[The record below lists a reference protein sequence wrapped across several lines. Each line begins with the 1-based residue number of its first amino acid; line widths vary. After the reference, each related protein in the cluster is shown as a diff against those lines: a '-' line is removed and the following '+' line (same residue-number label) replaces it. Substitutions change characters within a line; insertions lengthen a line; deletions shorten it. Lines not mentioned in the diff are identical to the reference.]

1 MAQYS
6 FFPSSFFYNCQKLS
20 KSAVVGSC
28 FFLVGQA
35 FANSYT
41 DASNA
46 NAFLPYTPGVSI
58 TGLSGDLTTG
68 YGDAMLPLAG
78 QSTGFFYVDPQALYH
93 NGNDYSAALGLGGRK
108 LTDNG
113 LLGAYVFGD
122 YNHSP
127 AGHSFWFVSPGV
139 ERLGDTVDFSA
150 NVYIPTGSQRVATG
164 SAFGSDLDDYD
175 SVSFV
180 EHTEYDQLFNTY
192 ESVGVGE
199 DVQFGFRLPVKDS
212 PKIYLGG
219 YHFSP
224 KDAQDITG
232 GVARL
237 ELPVTDRLDVDVSEG
252 YDNWAH
258 NTVKVGLA
266 YHFGGRHTPQRF
278 SGDLTQRMVDPIQR
292 NLIAV
297 GGGSHTAQPILRQTK
312 ATGDF
317 GVVMDDISFFLP
329 DDPAPG
335 VVTGEGT
342 YEHPYIG
349 LNQSNVDDANSKGN
363 TNFFFNGNL
372 GPYVSTTE
380 IDLDH
385 MNDSLY
391 GRQSYKGR
399 LFVQPASGNNRPVI
413 DFENSEGGGDNGF
426 VWMVASGNSDIVV
439 TSIRITG
446 GPGDGNGSA
455 MLLDNEGAG
464 EVSMKVNNT
473 DISNTQFISAIFAK
487 NDGGG
492 ILNLLLNTSTLNNN
506 SGDGLDL
513 EESGAGSV
521 MNAAINFS
529 SLSGNGLSG
538 FDVFVHDA
546 MDPVFNLAINRS
558 TFDNN
563 VSDGAILDLLS
574 NTNAQTNVVIR
585 HSTFNN
591 NIEGD
596 GLDVLD
602 SHNPNSILNIAIDA
616 SQFNGNNASGFQVQQ
631 TAENGELFNLF
642 IKKSSFNGN
651 INTSFGT
658 GMILNLDSIANIFI
672 DHSSFNNN
680 GDNGIQIFNFNPG
693 TVNMTV
699 NHSTINGNQDDGLTI
714 STFGGPFTLAVNNSV
729 VDNNNEGISI
739 NNVDGL
745 FNLTANNSM
754 FNGNIN
760 GSGIGIINISGTFNL
775 TANNSMFNGN
785 NDDGIFAEVSGDGIF
800 NLTVNNSTF
809 NGNNND
815 GIFAESSGDS
825 IYNLTVNNSMFN
837 GNTNDGIFAQN
848 ASTGTFNLTANN
860 STFNGNNNGIFA
872 LDFGDDI
879 FNLTVNNSMINGNT
893 NDGIS
898 GNNEADGIFNLT
910 VYNSTF
916 NSNVNGI
923 FAQNNSAGTFNL
935 VATNSTFDANSNDGI
950 YALNADPLNGIFN
963 LTANNSVFS
972 NNQVYGIEAHNVNSA
987 DIDTSQFINNP
998 NLIILE

>member
-6 FFPSSFFYNCQKLS
+6 LFPSSFLYNCQKLS

-46 NAFLPYTPGVSI
+46 NTFLPYTPGVSI

-329 DDPAPG
+329 DDTAPG
-335 VVTGEGT
+335 LVTGEGT

-372 GPYVSTTE
+372 GPYVSATE

-399 LFVQPASGNNRPVI
+399 LFVQPASGDNRPVI
-413 DFENSEGGGDNGF
+413 DFENGGNGF
-426 VWMVASGNSDIVV
+426 FWTVASGNSDIVV
-439 TSIRITG
+439 TSIRIMG
-446 GPGDGNGSA
+446 GSEGGSGDGIFLQNNGT
-455 MLLDNEGAG
+455 DQ
-464 EVSMKVNNT
+464 VSMRVDNT
-473 DISNTQFISAIFAK
+473 DISNTQFDNAIAVE

-492 ILNLLLNTSTLNNN
+492 ILNLTLNTSTLNNN
-506 SGDGLDL
+506 FGNGLVL
-513 EESGAGSV
+513 SEFGEGGV
-521 MNAAINFS
+521 MNAAVNYS
-529 SLSGNGLSG
+529 SLSGNGIDGLQAVVSN
-538 FDVFVHDA
+538 A
-546 MDPVFNLAINRS
+546 MNPVFNLAINRS
-558 TFDNN
+558 VLNN
-563 VSDGAILDLLS
+563 NTGEGAVIDLDS
-574 NTNAQTNVVIR
+574 NTNAQTNVVFR

-591 NIEGD
+591 NHEGLQVIENNNSD
-596 GLDVLD
+596 GIFNMIID
-602 SHNPNSILNIAIDA
+602 S
-616 SQFNGNNASGFQVQQ
+616 SQFNDNSVEGIFLQQ
-631 TAENGELFNLF
+631 QLDQNGVFNLK
-642 IKKSSFNGN
+642 IKNSSFNDTISGA
-651 INTSFGT
+651 
-658 GMILNLDSIANIFI
+658 GMSLDLDSLGSVANIRI
-672 DHSSFNNN
+672 NNSSLNGNRSSGISVNNS
-680 GDNGIQIFNFNPG
+680 GSGA
-693 TVNMTV
+693 VNMTV
-699 NHSTINGNQDDGLTI
+699 NHSTISGNQGNGLSI
-714 STFGGPFTLAVNNSV
+714 STFGGPFTVAVNNSV
-729 VDNNNEGISI
+729 LDNNNESI
-739 NNVDGL
+739 AITNVGSL
-745 FNLTANNSM
+745 FNLTANNST
-754 FNGNIN
+754 FNGNN
-760 GSGIGIINISGTFNL
+760 SGIGIANVSGTFNL

-785 NDDGIFAEVSGDGIF
+785 SDAGISAQNSTTGTF
-800 NLTVNNSTF
+800 NLTANNSTF
-809 NGNNND
+809 NDNTDGIIASNFSTGTFNLTTNNSTFNENGND
-815 GIFAESSGDS
+815 GIF
-825 IYNLTVNNSMFN
+825 TQNS
-837 GNTNDGIFAQN
+837 
-848 ASTGTFNLTANN
+848 STGTFNLTANN
-860 STFNGNNNGIFA
+860 STFNDNTDGIVA
-872 LDFGDDI
+872 SNSSTGT
-879 FNLTVNNSMINGNT
+879 FNLTT
-893 NDGIS
+893 N
-898 GNNEADGIFNLT
+898 
-910 VYNSTF
+910 NSTF
-916 NSNVNGI
+916 NENG
-923 FAQNNSAGTFNL
+923 
-935 VATNSTFDANSNDGI
+935 NDGI
-950 YALNADPLNGIFN
+950 FGTNSGGGTLNLKILNSYF
-963 LTANNSVFS
+963 TNNGNF
-972 NNQVYGIEAHNVNSA
+972 GIETTGVSSV
-987 DIDTSQFINNP
+987 DLTGSQFINNP
-998 NLIILE
+998 NSIH

>member
-6 FFPSSFFYNCQKLS
+6 FFPSSFLYNCQKLS

-46 NAFLPYTPGVSI
+46 NTFLPYTPGVSI

-372 GPYVSTTE
+372 GPYVSATE

-399 LFVQPASGNNRPVI
+399 LFVQPASGDNRPVI
-413 DFENSEGGGDNGF
+413 DFENGGNGF
-426 VWMVASGNSDIVV
+426 FWTVASGNSDIVV
-439 TSIRITG
+439 TSIRIMG
-446 GPGDGNGSA
+446 GSEGGSGDGIFLQNNGT
-455 MLLDNEGAG
+455 DQ
-464 EVSMKVNNT
+464 VSMRVDNT
-473 DISNTQFISAIFAK
+473 DISNTQFDNAIAVE

-492 ILNLLLNTSTLNNN
+492 ILNLTLNTSTLNNN
-506 SGDGLDL
+506 FGNGLVL
-513 EESGAGSV
+513 SEFGEGGV
-521 MNAAINFS
+521 MNAAVNYS
-529 SLSGNGLSG
+529 SLSGNGIDGLQAVVSN
-538 FDVFVHDA
+538 A
-546 MDPVFNLAINRS
+546 MNPVFNLAINRS
-558 TFDNN
+558 ALENN
-563 VSDGAILDLLS
+563 FTNGAFIDIES
-574 NTNAQTNVVIR
+574 NTNAQVNVAIR
-585 HSTFNN
+585 H
-591 NIEGD
+591 
-596 GLDVLD
+596 
-602 SHNPNSILNIAIDA
+602 SILNINDGDGLTVTDA
-616 SQFNGNNASGFQVQQ
+616 NNTNDTFNLFLISSQFNNNSSDNFNVMQD
-631 TAENGELFNLF
+631 TDNGQLFNLK
-642 IKKSSFNGN
+642 IKTSSFNGSTFDN
-651 INTSFGT
+651 
-658 GMILNLDSIANIFI
+658 GMELTLDSIANIQI
-672 DHSSFNNN
+672 DHSSFS
-680 GDNGIQIFNFNPG
+680 DNLFDGIRITNSDVG

-699 NHSTINGNQDDGLTI
+699 NHSRINGNMENDGI
-714 STFGGPFTLAVNNSV
+714 EIINFGGPFTLTINRSILDENELSGLEVNNS
-729 VDNNNEGISI
+729 NSS
-739 NNVDGL
+739 
-745 FNLTANNSM
+745 FYLT
-754 FNGNIN
+754 
-760 GSGIGIINISGTFNL
+760 T
-775 TANNSMFNGN
+775 
-785 NDDGIFAEVSGDGIF
+785 
-800 NLTVNNSTF
+800 NNSTF
-809 NGNNND
+809 NGNID
-815 GIFAESSGDS
+815 GSGIF
-825 IYNLTVNNSMFN
+825 T
-837 GNTNDGIFAQN
+837 QN
-848 ASTGTFNLTANN
+848 FSNGTFNLTADS
-860 STFNGNNNGIFA
+860 STFNENGDDGITGKNISSSGTYNLTVDNSRFNGNEDSGIATFNYSNDGFNVIANNSVFNGNSGSGILADNSSNGAFKLITNGSTFNENVENGIFA
-872 LDFGDDI
+872 ENDAGGV
-879 FNLTVNNSMINGNT
+879 FNLTTNNSIFDGNE
-893 NDGIS
+893 NDGIFAINRDS
-898 GNNEADGIFNLT
+898 L
-910 VYNSTF
+910 ST
-916 NSNVNGI
+916 
-923 FAQNNSAGTFNL
+923 
-935 VATNSTFDANSNDGI
+935 
-950 YALNADPLNGIFN
+950 FN

-972 NNQVYGIEAHNVNSA
+972 NNQNFGIESNGLTSVNIA
-987 DIDTSQFINNP
+987 TSQFINNTNSINP
-998 NLIILE
+998 

>member
-6 FFPSSFFYNCQKLS
+6 FFPSSFLYNCQKLS

-28 FFLVGQA
+28 FFLVGHA

-349 LNQSNVDDANSKGN
+349 LNQSNVDDANGKGN

-372 GPYVSTTE
+372 GPYVSATE

-399 LFVQPASGNNRPVI
+399 LFVQPASGDNRPVF
-413 DFENSEGGGDNGF
+413 DFESESELNGF
-426 VWMVASGNSDIVV
+426 VWTVNSGNSDIVV
-439 TSIRITG
+439 TSIRIMG
-446 GPGDGNGSA
+446 GNSEAGDA
-455 MLLDNEGAG
+455 MLLDNEETGQ
-464 EVSMKVNNT
+464 VSMKVNNT
-473 DISNTQFISAIFAK
+473 DISNTGFGNAIEAD
-487 NDGGG
+487 NNGGG
-492 ILNLLLNTSTLNNN
+492 TLNLLLNTSTLNNN
-506 SGDGLDL
+506 AGNGLVL
-513 EESGAGSV
+513 EETGEGSV
-521 MNAAINFS
+521 MNAAINYS
-529 SLSGNGLSG
+529 SLNDNGNNGLDVLV
-538 FDVFVHDA
+538 FDA
-546 MDPVFNLAINRS
+546 TNPILNLSINRS
-558 TFDNN
+558 AFDNN
-563 VSDGAILDLLS
+563 LLDGAFINITD
-574 NTNAQTNVVIR
+574 NTNAQTNLVIR
-585 HSTFNN
+585 HSSFDNN
-591 NIEGD
+591 VNGGGISVSD
-596 GLDVLD
+596 TD
-602 SHNPNSILNIAIDA
+602 NPNSFLNIAIES
-616 SQFNGNNASGFQVQQ
+616 SQLNDNFDPGLEIEQNAGD
-631 TAENGELFNLF
+631 NGELFNLF

-651 INTSFGT
+651 DIGMNLQIN
-658 GMILNLDSIANIFI
+658 SIANIFI
-672 DHSSFNNN
+672 DHSSFNENN
-680 GDNGIQIFNFNPG
+680 VNGIQIGDSGTINMTLKNSTANGNTTHGVQISNPG
-693 TVNMTV
+693 
-699 NHSTINGNQDDGLTI
+699 L
-714 STFGGPFTLAVNNSV
+714 FTLTTYNS
-729 VDNNNEGISI
+729 
-739 NNVDGL
+739 
-745 FNLTANNSM
+745 T

-760 GSGIGIINISGTFNL
+760 GDGLNISGGGTTNLTTNNSTFNE
-775 TANNSMFNGN
+775 NGL
-785 NDDGIFAEVSGDGIF
+785 DGIFADSFSSGKFDI
-800 NLTVNNSTF
+800 TVNNSTF
-809 NGNNND
+809 NGNGGD
-815 GIFAESSGDS
+815 GIDVLSSGS
-825 IYNLTVNNSMFN
+825 
-837 GNTNDGIFAQN
+837 
-848 ASTGTFNLTANN
+848 FNLTANN
-860 STFNGNNNGIFA
+860 STFNGNNQNGIFA
-872 LDFGDDI
+872 ENFSTGT
-879 FNLTVNNSMINGNT
+879 FNLIANNSEFNENGSAAT
-893 NDGIS
+893 
-898 GNNEADGIFNLT
+898 GNEGD
-910 VYNSTF
+910 
-916 NSNVNGI
+916 GI
-923 FAQNNSAGTFNL
+923 FAQNFSTDTFNL
-935 VATNSTFDANSNDGI
+935 TTNNSTFNENANDGI
-950 YALNADPLNGIFN
+950 FAENPTGTLILRAINSTF
-963 LTANNSVFS
+963 ANNGNF
-972 NNQVYGIEAHNVNSA
+972 GIETTGVSSV
-987 DIDTSQFINNP
+987 DLTGSQFINNP
-998 NLIILE
+998 NSIH

>member
-28 FFLVGQA
+28 FFLVGHA

-46 NAFLPYTPGVSI
+46 NTFLPYTPGVSI

-164 SAFGSDLDDYD
+164 SAFGSDIGDYD

-329 DDPAPG
+329 DGSPG
-335 VVTGEGT
+335 GVTGEGT

-349 LNQSNVDDANSKGN
+349 LTQSNVDDANGKGN

-372 GPYVSTTE
+372 GSYVSSTE
-380 IDLDH
+380 IDL

-399 LFVQPASGNNRPVI
+399 LFVQPASGNNRPVF
-413 DFENSEGGGDNGF
+413 DFDGPEGNGF
-426 VWMVASGNSDIVV
+426 VWTVDSVNSDIVV
-439 TSIRITG
+439 TSIRIMG
-446 GPGDGNGSA
+446 
-455 MLLDNEGAG
+455 GAG
-464 EVSMKVNNT
+464 GGDAMFLNNIGTGQVSMKVNNT
-473 DISNTQFISAIFAK
+473 DISNTRFSNAIEADN
-487 NDGGG
+487 NDGGM
-492 ILNLLLNTSTLNNN
+492 LNLEVNTSTLNNN
-506 SGDGLDL
+506 TNGIVLG
-513 EESGAGSV
+513 ETGEGSV
-521 MNAAINFS
+521 MNVAINNS
-529 SLSGNGLSG
+529 SLSGNGSDGLSAEVENASDSVFNLAINYSSLSG
-538 FDVFVHDA
+538 NGHSGLLAEVENTSDL
-546 MDPVFNLAINRS
+546 VFNLAINRS
-558 TFDNN
+558 ALDNN
-563 VSDGAILDLLS
+563 LNEGADIITIG
-574 NTNAQTNVVIR
+574 NTNAQTNMVIR

-591 NIEGD
+591 NSVGLELADVNNIGTLNMNIDSSQFNDNGIGD
-596 GLDVLD
+596 GLLITQGL
-602 SHNPNSILNIAIDA
+602 S
-616 SQFNGNNASGFQVQQ
+616 
-631 TAENGELFNLF
+631 NGELFNLF
-642 IKKSSFNGN
+642 IKKSSFNGDAV
-651 INTSFGT
+651 
-658 GMILNLDSIANIFI
+658 GMDVIAYSTANIFI
-672 DHSSFNNN
+672 DKSSFDDNSQVGAQIAKENGTINMTFKNSTVNGNGGEGLAISNGPSGGPITLTTYNSTFNGNSDGLMIVNVGSSFN
-680 GDNGIQIFNFNPG
+680 
-693 TVNMTV
+693 V
-699 NHSTINGNQDDGLTI
+699 
-714 STFGGPFTLAVNNSV
+714 AVNNSTFN
-729 VDNNNEGISI
+729 DNTSNGINAQNAYTGTLNI
-739 NNVDGL
+739 
-745 FNLTANNSM
+745 TANNSTFNDNSVNGILAQNNYTGVFNLTTNNSE
-754 FNGNIN
+754 FNGN
-760 GSGIGIINISGTFNL
+760 GSAATGNEGDGIFAQNNSSGTFNL
-775 TANNSMFNGN
+775 T
-785 NDDGIFAEVSGDGIF
+785 
-800 NLTVNNSTF
+800 TNNSTF
-809 NGNNND
+809 NEN
-815 GIFAESSGDS
+815 
-825 IYNLTVNNSMFN
+825 V
-837 GNTNDGIFAQN
+837 NDGIFAQN
-848 ASTGTFNLTANN
+848 SAGTLILKAIN
-860 STFNGNNNGIFA
+860 STFANNGNFGIET
-872 LDFGDDI
+872 I
-879 FNLTVNNSMINGNT
+879 NLTNNPPDLTGSQFIGNT
-893 NDGIS
+893 N
-898 GNNEADGIFNLT
+898 GN
-910 VYNSTF
+910 S
-916 NSNVNGI
+916 
-923 FAQNNSAGTFNL
+923 
-935 VATNSTFDANSNDGI
+935 
-950 YALNADPLNGIFN
+950 
-963 LTANNSVFS
+963 
-972 NNQVYGIEAHNVNSA
+972 
-987 DIDTSQFINNP
+987 IN
-998 NLIILE
+998 